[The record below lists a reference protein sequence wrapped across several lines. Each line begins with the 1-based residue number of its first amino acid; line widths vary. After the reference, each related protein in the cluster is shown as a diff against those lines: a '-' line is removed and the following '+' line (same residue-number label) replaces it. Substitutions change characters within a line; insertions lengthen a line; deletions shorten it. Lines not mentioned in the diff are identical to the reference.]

1 MKKFIKPI
9 ALLLPVLALAASC
22 SMFKLD
28 NFDGPNAQV
37 NGKIMDM
44 VTGEKIGIEA
54 STSSSWDWSTWSSVT
69 VVSYGSLV
77 VIEQGWDAEADQ
89 DWLVRF
95 DGMYTNNLVFAG
107 EYRFSSKKLP
117 CYEPETSRNT
127 FVLKEGK
134 NRVDIGL
141 LPFCRIRDPHFSYDA
156 ASKKLIATFY
166 VELGDPSRAGQV
178 TNVAFCANTQL
189 FVGCSNMNLAKDDPG
204 SKAKNVQPGE
214 LVTLEIDTTLPANAN
229 LFKYSNQ
236 DRYLRLGAMAEGNG
250 YNANKY
256 YNFSPVYKISAD
268 FSKVEEMVW
277 DESEW

>member
-1 MKKFIKPI
+1 MKKFIKSI
-9 ALLLPVLALAASC
+9 ALLIPALAMSASC

-37 NGKIMDM
+37 NGKIMDI

-54 STSSSWDWSTWSSVT
+54 ATASSWDWSTWSNVT
-69 VVSYGSLV
+69 TVSYGSLV

-89 DWLVRF
+89 DWMVRF

-117 CYEPETSRNT
+117 CYEPSAEKNT
-127 FVLKEGK
+127 FILKQGK

-141 LPFCRIRDPHFSYDA
+141 LPFCRIHNPQFSYNA
-156 ASKKLIATFY
+156 TTKKLVATFY
-166 VELGDPSRAGQV
+166 VELGDPSRANQV

-204 SKAKNVQPGE
+204 AKAKNVQPGE
-214 LVTLEIDTTLPANAN
+214 LITLEIDTTLGANAN
-229 LFKYSNQ
+229 LFKYSSQ
-236 DRYLRLGAMAEGNG
+236 DRYLRLAAMAEGNG
-250 YNANKY
+250 YNSNKY
-256 YNFSPVYKISAD
+256 YNFTPVYKISAD
-268 FSKVEEMVW
+268 FSKVEEVTW
-277 DESEW
+277 NENEW

>member
-1 MKKFIKPI
+1 MKKFIKSI
-9 ALLLPVLALAASC
+9 ALLIPALTMSASC

-37 NGKIMDM
+37 NGKIMDI

-54 STSSSWDWSTWSSVT
+54 ATANSWDWSTWSNVT
-69 VVSYGSLV
+69 TVSYGSLV

-89 DWLVRF
+89 DWMVRF

-117 CYEPETSRNT
+117 CYEPSAEKNT
-127 FVLKEGK
+127 FILKQGK

-141 LPFCRIRDPHFSYDA
+141 LPFCRIHNPQFSYNA
-156 ASKKLIATFY
+156 TTKKLVATFY
-166 VELGDPSRAGQV
+166 VELGDPSRANQV

-204 SKAKNVQPGE
+204 AKAKNVQPGE
-214 LVTLEIDTTLPANAN
+214 LITLEIDTTLGANAN
-229 LFKYSNQ
+229 LFKYSSQ
-236 DRYLRLGAMAEGNG
+236 DRYLRLAAMAEGNG
-250 YNANKY
+250 YNSNKY
-256 YNFSPVYKISAD
+256 YNFTPVYKISAD
-268 FSKVEEMVW
+268 FSKVEEVTW
-277 DESEW
+277 NENEW